1 MRLHDLFAVD
11 LPIIQA
17 PMAGVQDID
26 LTLAVCNAGGL
37 GSLPCAMLSSD
48 DLYQSLKA
56 LGNKTNKPFNVN
68 FFCHSPPVVDADR
81 ESIWRQTLQPYFEQY
96 QLNPNDIAAGAIR
109 QPFNIEALAVLKEF
123 KPKVVSFHF
132 GLPAADIIAEL
143 KRFGAT
149 ILASATTVEEGL
161 WLEANGAD
169 AVIAQGIE
177 AGGHRSI
184 FLTDDPCEKIPYQV
198 GTLAL
203 LPRMVQALNIP
214 VIAAGGIAD
223 SKAVAAV
230 LSLGAIAAQIGTAY
244 LLCDEAKTS
253 ALHREALKKV
263 SNKTDQE
270 QTAMTNV
277 FTGRPARAIVN
288 RLITEVGPVTNNAPM
303 FPLAASAVSALR
315 QQAEQA
321 GCNDFTPMWSGQN
334 AQGCKEISASE
345 LTRLLAA
352 DILSHS

>member
-1 MRLHDLFAVD
+1 MRLQDLFAID

-17 PMAGVQDID
+17 PMAGVQDVE

-37 GSLPCAMLSSD
+37 GSLPCAMLSSE

-56 LGNKTNKPFNVN
+56 LSNKTNNPFNVN
-68 FFCHSPPVVDADR
+68 FFCHSAPVIDADR

-96 QLNPNDIAAGAIR
+96 QINPNNIMEGAIR
-109 QPFNIEALAVLKEF
+109 QSFNAEALATLKEF

-143 KRFGAT
+143 KSFGAT

-169 AVIAQGIE
+169 AVIAQGLE

-198 GTLAL
+198 GTFAL
-203 LPRMVQALNIP
+203 IPRMVQALSIP
-214 VIAAGGIAD
+214 VIAAGGITD

-253 ALHREALKKV
+253 SLHREALKKV
-263 SNKTDQE
+263 SNETDQE
-270 QTAMTNV
+270 QTVITNV

-315 QQAEQA
+315 KKAEQA
-321 GCNDFTPMWSGQN
+321 GRNDFTPMWSGQN
-334 AQGCKEISASE
+334 AQGCKEISASK

-352 DILSHS
+352 DV